1 MIYTDDLGYGDLGCY
16 GHPTIATP
24 HLDRMA
30 AEGQRWTDFYAPAPV
45 CSASRAGLL
54 TGRYPTKTGT
64 ASAVFFEWSAEGL
77 DPAEVT
83 IAETLKQAGYVTACV
98 GKWHLGHQSQ
108 YLPTNQGFDSYYG
121 IPYSNDMRLDPRMPF
136 AEDVLLRE
144 GMTLERARARG
155 NKINNWVPLM
165 EGDQVIE
172 YPCDQTTLTRR
183 STKRCIEF
191 IQNNKERPF
200 FLYYASSF
208 PHIPL
213 HASAEFRD
221 KSRRGLY
228 GDVVEE
234 LDASVGAILD
244 TLRESGLAENT
255 LVVFTSDNGPWL
267 KMDERGGSAG
277 LLRSGKGTTWEG
289 GMREPTLFWWPGT
302 IEAGSICRG
311 IGSALDFYATFS
323 ALGQGTTKAED
334 SLNLMPALKGGNSP
348 RSEFF
353 FYREEELY
361 AVRSG
366 PWKLHLITEG
376 AWGDGEPRIKYDNP
390 LLFHLG
396 HDPSEKYDIAD
407 KHTDV
412 IEALMALVEQQ
423 EKAVKTGRNR
433 HVKKLEYQER
443 PDWAR

>member
-1 MIYTDDLGYGDLGCY
+1 
-16 GHPTIATP
+16 
-24 HLDRMA
+24 
-30 AEGQRWTDFYAPAPV
+30 
-45 CSASRAGLL
+45 
-54 TGRYPTKTGT
+54 
-64 ASAVFFEWSAEGL
+64 
-77 DPAEVT
+77 
-83 IAETLKQAGYVTACV
+83 
-98 GKWHLGHQSQ
+98 
-108 YLPTNQGFDSYYG
+108 
-121 IPYSNDMRLDPRMPF
+121 
-136 AEDVLLRE
+136 
-144 GMTLERARARG
+144 
-155 NKINNWVPLM
+155 
-165 EGDQVIE
+165 
-172 YPCDQTTLTRR
+172 
-183 STKRCIEF
+183 
-191 IQNNKERPF
+191 
-200 FLYYASSF
+200 
-208 PHIPL
+208 L
-213 HASAEFRD
+213 HVSDEFRD

-234 LDASVGAILD
+234 LDASVGVILNA
-244 TLRESGLAENT
+244 LRESGLAENT

-267 KMDERGGSAG
+267 IKEERGGSAG

-302 IEAGSICRG
+302 IEADSVCRD